1 MSTSSERARRAA
13 DAVKGKK
20 AQSPS
25 GKPAGA
31 EGSATREERL
41 AAAEAV
47 AAEAA
52 VAAAQAA
59 EAAKAA
65 VAAAAALRKEVKLE
79 AEGSVGSPSPERR
92 RRISPSPKRHRGR
105 RGHSPIVQVYRD
117 PGGGWP
123 QLTHANY
130 HDWSLLM
137 KVKLQAQGLWDA
149 VRYGNVDYDE
159 DRRALEALCAAVPPE
174 VGASIANKPTAKHAW
189 EAIATRRRRRARPAR
204 HSAAAPR

>member
-1 MSTSSERARRAA
+1 M
-13 DAVKGKK
+13 
-20 AQSPS
+20 
-25 GKPAGA
+25 
-31 EGSATREERL
+31 
-41 AAAEAV
+41 
-47 AAEAA
+47 
-52 VAAAQAA
+52 AAAQAA

-92 RRISPSPKRHRGR
+92 RRVSPSPKRHRGR
-105 RGHSPIVQVYRD
+105 RGRSPIVQVYRD
-117 PGGGWP
+117 PGGRWP
-123 QLTHANY
+123 QLTRANY

-174 VGASIANKPTAKHAW
+174 VGASIANNPTAKHA
-189 EAIATRRRRRARPAR
+189 
-204 HSAAAPR
+204 

>member
-13 DAVKGKK
+13 DAAKGKK
-20 AQSPS
+20 PQSPS
-25 GKPAGA
+25 GKHAGA
-31 EGSATREERL
+31 EGPATLEERL

-79 AEGSVGSPSPERR
+79 AEGFVGSPSPERR
-92 RRISPSPKRHRGR
+92 RRVSPSPECRRGR
-105 RGHSPIVQVYRD
+105 SPIVQVYRD

-137 KVKLQAQGLWDA
+137 KVKLQARGLWDA
-149 VRYGNVDYDE
+149 VRYVNVDYDE
-159 DRRALEALCAAVPPE
+159 DRRTLEALCAAVPPE
-174 VGASIANKPTAKHAW
+174 VGASITNKPTAKHVS
-189 EAIATRRRRRARPAR
+189 EAIATRRVGGERVQRATL
-204 HSAAAPR
+204 